1 MQFWILYCMV
11 RNGWVSGSRKF
22 GKLLTFEFSQVWW
35 CFMICSLMNLCQFF
49 IIVDAQEKT
58 QNTQPNK
65 QKKTMLLKWCTVNLF
80 WKHVICCWLLKLL
93 GLVGLW
99 MIHPKVKV
107 KSQRAPWERRNAST
121 RFGKRLDSI
130 FLVKSADSWRKRLAS
145 FLVEM
150 SQGF

>member
-22 GKLLTFEFSQVWW
+22 GKLLTFEFSQEWW

-49 IIVDAQEKT
+49 IIVDAQEK
-58 QNTQPNK
+58 NTKTPN
-65 QKKTMLLKWCTVNLF
+65 QTNRKKTMLLKWCTVNLF

-107 KSQRAPWERRNAST
+107 KSQRAPWETS
-121 RFGKRLDSI
+121 KRLDSFWKTSRLDFSGKVSW
-130 FLVKSADSWRKRLAS
+130 FLEEEAS
-145 FLVEM
+145 
-150 SQGF
+150 